1 MGAEGGRP
9 QTLGAGRAVGGPL
22 AAVRSFRLTPFA
34 STAFRWLWL
43 SSLGTASAT
52 GMLSIATA
60 WLAVDEGSGGFG
72 VGVVLA
78 ARLVPNL
85 LFGLAAG
92 TFADRFERTR
102 QLVAVSLAA
111 LPLMLVLNR
120 LAVSGSVP
128 LWQLTLLSF
137 ATGCLSVFDVPA
149 RSALVVDVVPRALAP
164 NAMALNALAA
174 RLCTAL
180 GAFVAGLLIPVIGVA
195 ACYLVVAGA
204 YIVSAGFV
212 LAVRQPVAVKPI
224 GVRPTFLRAI
234 GEGARLIVD
243 VPAVRTLVAAGVA
256 CEIFGF
262 SYLTALPIVAR
273 DVLSSGAEGLG
284 TLNAAASIGG
294 AVTVVLLSVLP
305 GASRREP
312 LLGLVFVVYGAA
324 LMVLSASTS
333 LAIAA
338 LVMLVVGACAA
349 AFDLLQQTL
358 LQLAVPED
366 QRGRAVGVWVL
377 SVGSGPVGHLE
388 MGSVVASLGAP
399 AALLVNGAVVV
410 AAALILLARVP
421 LFRPGKRAVSPAR

>member
-1 MGAEGGRP
+1 
-9 QTLGAGRAVGGPL
+9 
-22 AAVRSFRLTPFA
+22 LTPFA
-34 STAFRWLWL
+34 SAAFRWLWL
-43 SSLGTASAT
+43 SSLASAAGN
-52 GMLSIATA
+52 GMLTIATA

-92 TFADRFERTR
+92 AFADRFERTR
-102 QLVAVSLAA
+102 QLVAVSLTA

-120 LAVSGSVP
+120 LALSGTVP
-128 LWQLTLLSF
+128 LWQLGLLSF

-149 RSALVVDVVPRALAP
+149 RSALVVDVVPRPLAP

-180 GAFVAGLLIPVIGVA
+180 GAFLAGLLIPVVGVA

-204 YIVSAGFV
+204 YILSAACI
-212 LAVRQPVAVKPI
+212 LALRRPAAVRPVGP
-224 GVRPTFLRAI
+224 RPTFLRAI

-273 DVLSSGAEGLG
+273 DVLSAGAEGLG

-294 AVTVVLLSVLP
+294 AITVVLLSILP

-312 LLGLVFVVYGAA
+312 LLGLVFVVYGAS
-324 LMVLSASTS
+324 LTVLAASNS
-333 LAIAA
+333 LATAA
-338 LVMLVVGACAA
+338 LVMLVIGACAA

-377 SVGSGPVGHLE
+377 SVGSGPLGHLE
-388 MGSVVASLGAP
+388 MGSVVAWLGAP
-399 AALLVNGAVVV
+399 TALLANGVVV
-410 AAALILLARVP
+410 LAAATILVSRVP
-421 LFRPGKRAVSPAR
+421 LFRPGRRAASPAR